1 MCASVREDSDLFS
14 ASASILFDALLH
26 QTQDQVYFK
35 DRHSRFIRVSDT
47 VPAKFGLASPDELI
61 GKTDFDFFS
70 EEHAQQAFD
79 DEQKLIKNNEKLVNV
94 TEKETWPDGTVT
106 WVTSTKVPLYLGSG
120 EPVGIMGI
128 TRDITEQ
135 VKAQQALEESREQL
149 RHKNEVMETD
159 FQNAG
164 RVQKRLIPGPLPE
177 HPLVEVGVLN
187 LNYSDVGGDIIT
199 FPLVN
204 EKYLSFLLG
213 DVSGHGLSA
222 GLFTILVKHL
232 ADFYMPAEFA
242 HPEQAL
248 IELDQHMKGLIPSGF
263 VAAMVGTLDLSE
275 PEYAT
280 LTIANAAQPPLLW
293 YKESTDSVEIVTCP
307 SENVVGLGI
316 CENIKVTRFTLD
328 PGDCLLFITDGVIE
342 ARDPQGI
349 ELGTR
354 GLKKVFEDCSRDPVD
369 KIVAHIE
376 GFLAEYCGESFPQDD
391 TTILAIRLKEDED

>member
-1 MCASVREDSDLFS
+1 MCASYPIDADLFS
-14 ASASILFDALLH
+14 ASPSMLFDALLK

-35 DRHSRFIRVSDT
+35 DRESRFIRVSSA
-47 VPAKFGLASPDELI
+47 VPQKFGLISPDEMI

-70 EEHAQQAFD
+70 EEHAREAFE
-79 DEQKLIKNNEKLVNV
+79 DEQRLIRNKEKLVNI

-128 TRDITEQ
+128 TRDITAQ
-135 VKAQQALEESREQL
+135 VRAQKALEESKEQL
-149 RHKNEVMETD
+149 RQKNELMEID

-164 RVQKRLIPGPLPE
+164 RVQRRLIPGSLPK
-177 HPLVEVGVLN
+177 HPKVDIGVLN
-187 LNYSDVGGDIIT
+187 LSYSDVGGDIIT
-199 FPLVN
+199 FPLVS

-232 ADFYMPAEFA
+232 ADFYMPGEFS

-275 PEYAT
+275 IEFAK
-280 LTIANAAQPPLLW
+280 LTVANAAQPPLLW
-293 YKESTDSVEIVTCP
+293 YRANLESIEIVTCP
-307 SENVVGLGI
+307 SENVIGLGI
-316 CENIKVTRFTLD
+316 CENIHVTQFTID
-328 PGDCLLFITDGVIE
+328 PGDCMLFMTDGVIE
-342 ARDPQGI
+342 CHNPKGD
-349 ELGTR
+349 ELGTE
-354 GLKKVFEDCSRDPVD
+354 GLLEVFQDSSQLPVQE
-369 KIVAHIE
+369 IVRRIDQ
-376 GFLAEYCGESFPQDD
+376 FLKDFCVDDYPQDD
-391 TTILAIRLKEDED
+391 TTLLALRLN